1 MNKHESQFQE
11 TLPVFTKL
19 EFLLY
24 RCLRHVISCWEYK
37 MFSKGISR
45 KILQMVVYPQ
55 ILQYFWMVQKVLT
68 CFEERHFNS
77 CNAVEANTDKM

>member
-24 RCLRHVISCWEYK
+24 GCLRHVISCWEYK

-45 KILQMVVYPQ
+45 KILQMVVYSQ
-55 ILQYFWMVQKVLT
+55 ILKYFWMVQKVLT
-68 CFEERHFNS
+68 IFKERH
-77 CNAVEANTDKM
+77 CNGRNVVEANTDKM

>member
-45 KILQMVVYPQ
+45 KILQMAVYQQ
-55 ILQYFWMVQKVLT
+55 ILPYFWMVQKVQT
-68 CFEERHFNS
+68 FFEGRHCNS
-77 CNAVEANTDKM
+77 RDAVEANTDKM